1 MENGELFVMFSI
13 TSNRNVAHW
22 ARWHKQRAHGPLG
35 GATFK
40 SMKNYYG
47 IGENLHKDMCVLEIG
62 VGFGYCVRG
71 FNEAGCRVWAMD
83 ICKEAFYSVAD
94 VIEGSYLHEK
104 ADTLPDNFFDLIV
117 CHVVTQHMSES
128 DILFQFPHVIR
139 SLKDDGVFMVQF
151 ADSDIAEE
159 NNISETIFGEPADN
173 KVTMLGGR
181 MVRTPDYAK
190 QLIEQCGGE
199 VIHTSGR
206 KTFPQ
211 YKSGWYFLKVR
222 RK

>member
-1 MENGELFVMFSI
+1 MFSI
-13 TSNRNVAHW
+13 TSNKNIAHW
-22 ARWHKQRAHGPLG
+22 AKWHKQGAPGPLG
-35 GATFK
+35 GVSFA
-40 SMKNYYG
+40 SMKRYYG
-47 IGENLHKDMCVLEIG
+47 IEETVLPGKRVLEIG
-62 VGFGYCVRG
+62 IGFGYCVRG
-71 FNEAGCRVWAMD
+71 FYNAGCRVWAMD
-83 ICKEAFYSVAD
+83 ICKEAFNCVD
-94 VIEGSYLHEK
+94 DIIEESYLHEN
-104 ADTLPDNFFDLIV
+104 ADKLPENFFDLIM

-128 DILFQFPHVIR
+128 DILYQFPHVIR
-139 SLKDDGVFMVQF
+139 SIKSDGVFMVQF

-159 NNISETIFGEPADN
+159 NNISETVLGEPADN

-199 VIHTSGR
+199 VIYTSGR